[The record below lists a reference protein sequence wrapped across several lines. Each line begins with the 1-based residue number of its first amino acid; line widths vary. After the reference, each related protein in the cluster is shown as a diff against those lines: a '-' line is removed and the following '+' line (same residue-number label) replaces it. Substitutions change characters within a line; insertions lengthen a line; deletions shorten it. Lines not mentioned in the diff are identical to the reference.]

1 MVIASTAST
10 TIIAITAINNFDDLK
25 EDPKINYQYYITEAN
40 KIIAQC
46 LVTLLWKK
54 RKEISKYIINDRVNS
69 ENIDEILNEFICT
82 YNGIYPSNV
91 HYIGIK
97 YNKDK
102 LSISPM
108 LYEEIKEYA
117 DNNLL
122 ANAKLFMVVQCP
134 KVDEYADLQRND
146 FVVHKGFVE
155 YENN

>member
-1 MVIASTAST
+1 MNFSTIV
-10 TIIAITAINNFDDLK
+10 TIDIGEFTSLGEMFEKIAIGLGY
-25 EDPKINYQYYITEAN
+25 KITDN
-40 KIIAQC
+40 
-46 LVTLLWKK
+46 
-54 RKEISKYIINDRVNS
+54 
-69 ENIDEILNEFICT
+69 
-82 YNGIYPSNV
+82 
-91 HYIGIK
+91 IK

>member
-1 MVIASTAST
+1 MKRPFEWPQNTPTPNIQDYLIDADNDILDFNNPTWQKY
-10 TIIAITAINNFDDLK
+10 INN
-25 EDPKINYQYYITEAN
+25 
-40 KIIAQC
+40 
-46 LVTLLWKK
+46 
-54 RKEISKYIINDRVNS
+54 
-69 ENIDEILNEFICT
+69 
-82 YNGIYPSNV
+82 
-91 HYIGIK
+91 K